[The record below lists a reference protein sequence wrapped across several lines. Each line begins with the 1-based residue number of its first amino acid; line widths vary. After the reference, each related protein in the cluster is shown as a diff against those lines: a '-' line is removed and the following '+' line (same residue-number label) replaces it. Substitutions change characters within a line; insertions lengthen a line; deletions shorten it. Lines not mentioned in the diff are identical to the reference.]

1 MAWGFVAFA
10 LSFAF
15 ILFTNNPITHVIGN
29 MFSGVGIVLINATIP
44 FDLSNLANKTQFPL
58 VIAMNTLV
66 SGIAGFF
73 APMLIAAVGIGAG
86 AQSFMA
92 GIVLSGVVAVLMFV
106 LRIGNQLENK
116 TQSKSVKA

>member
-1 MAWGFVAFA
+1 
-10 LSFAF
+10 
-15 ILFTNNPITHVIGN
+15 